1 MLEIRKIGE
10 DFYLVNG
17 EYTASSFNEAILIAY
32 KNKEKIKG
40 FEVDYIKISFWERL
54 KYKLNFP
61 FLLLE
66 SWMWS
71 CGYTKNSFGCSS
83 SRKEC

>member
-10 DFYLVNG
+10 NLWLVNG
-17 EYTASSFNEAILIAY
+17 EYLTNDYSKAVVIANKGKKINGFTINKSKKAGFW
-32 KNKEKIKG
+32 KN
-40 FEVDYIKISFWERL
+40 L

-66 SWMWS
+66 SWMWNNEKDWT
-71 CGYTKNSFGCSS
+71 CK
-83 SRKEC
+83 